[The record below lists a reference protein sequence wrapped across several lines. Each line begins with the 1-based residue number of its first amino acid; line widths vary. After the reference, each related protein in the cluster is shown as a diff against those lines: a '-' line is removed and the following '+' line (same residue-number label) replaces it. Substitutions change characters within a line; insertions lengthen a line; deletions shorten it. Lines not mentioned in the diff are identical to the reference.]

1 MANMVRAC
9 GSHTSSPKVA
19 STKHSCVGPPSFHPL
34 VLRFLPPVLW
44 DYMISEVIALK
55 IAASDFTFWETE
67 VKISFNKY
75 DQINYYKLT
84 SKSSMQRIY

>member
-1 MANMVRAC
+1 MANMVCAC
-9 GSHTSSPKVA
+9 RSHTFSPKVT
-19 STKHSCVGPPSFHPL
+19 STLLKRSCVRPPSFHPL
-34 VLRFLPPVLW
+34 DLRFLPPILW

-55 IAASDFTFWETE
+55 IAASDFTFW

-75 DQINYYKLT
+75 DQTNYYKLK